1 MLQCGNRRGWRERSY
16 RTTAIAPPLA
26 CDSGAGSALWLAAKG
41 SASARAASD
50 ATAEAYFNHSATLS
64 SAQMASTGWRV
75 RTTADCLPWT
85 STSVG
90 SEREL

>member
-1 MLQCGNRRGWRERSY
+1 MRQQTRVEGKELPDHGHC
-16 RTTAIAPPLA
+16 PPLA

-50 ATAEAYFNHSATLS
+50 ATAEAYFNHPATLS

>member
-1 MLQCGNRRGWRERSY
+1 MRQQTRVEGKELPDH
-16 RTTAIAPPLA
+16 AIAPP
-26 CDSGAGSALWLAAKG
+26 CDAGAGSALWLAAKG

-50 ATAEAYFNHSATLS
+50 ATAEAYFNHPATLS